1 MSRLPSRQKTSQTKP
16 NPMPAPST
24 KTLLFALEQVAG
36 QVQYRFYSANKTNQG
51 WQTTEAY
58 TPPNQLEQLQGFAK
72 PDRSLLQALRSAQS
86 RPGAVLEDNDLAAYL
101 LERLLATERLF
112 WGHPENAVRL
122 ERGAPRT
129 GRPFWQM
136 LPDGTQRPMVQTEP
150 ASHALLGLSGLW
162 YVDIQA
168 KQIGTLETALSA
180 QAAKHFA
187 GLAPVAPEGLEALRQ
202 DLHSRF
208 PELPVLPMPPTLELA
223 QPCVVRLTLKTQK
236 SNQNWLPDQHYA
248 VLEYVYGQQVIA
260 EGERRQ
266 LMRFVDE
273 TLEHTKRD
281 LETERN
287 AVLRLQAL
295 GLGKLGLAKTPNA
308 WGYQT
313 PGLEPWLGFLNR
325 FAPSLRAAGWQILE
339 DASWGFQVAEI
350 EDWYGQVSEAPP
362 ETSGQNN
369 WFGLELGVLV
379 NGQRISLLPI
389 LSNLIERIKDFG
401 SELTKLP
408 DQHIFY
414 ANLPDG
420 RMLALPAV
428 RVRSVLGVLLEL
440 YSERPRGAL
449 RLSLMDAARLLE
461 LQEALSLRW
470 HGAERLLEFATALRS
485 FAGIGAVQPP
495 RGLQTTLR
503 LYQLEGVAWLQFL
516 RQYKLA
522 GVLADDMGLGKTVQ
536 TLAHLLLEQEAGRLT
551 QPALVVMPTS
561 LVTNWRLEAA
571 RFAPSLRLLVLHG
584 QSRDH
589 SAIKTADLVLTTY
602 PIVLR
607 DYAELRRQQF
617 SHVIL
622 DEAQY
627 IKNAKSSTTQIVG
640 ALNAQ
645 YRLCLTGTPLENHLG
660 ELWSIFHFLMPGFLG
675 DDTAFKQQYRTP
687 IERHADFERQNQLV
701 RRLKPFLLRRKKHDV
716 VKELPEKSQIVVPLE
731 LEGGQRDLYETIR
744 VAVSAQVRAE
754 VAHKGLARSQ
764 IVVLDALLKLR
775 QACCDPRLV
784 NLERAKNVTENAKLE
799 WLEENLPT
807 FLEDG
812 RRILLFSAFATL
824 LGNLEPSLQKLGI
837 AYSKLT
843 GQTKDRAQQIQRFQD
858 GETSVFLISLKAGGV
873 GLNLT
878 AADTVIHFDPW
889 WNPAAEDQASSRA
902 HRIGQTKKVFVYK
915 LITQGSLEEKIL
927 ELQKR
932 KAELAKG
939 ILEGGLHSA
948 AALGQEDL
956 DALLAPLA

>member
-1 MSRLPSRQKTSQTKP
+1 MSRLPNRQKTSQAKP
-16 NPMPAPST
+16 SSIPAPIT

-36 QVQYRFYSANKTNQG
+36 QVQYRLYSAEKTNQG
-51 WQTTEAY
+51 WQDIHPY
-58 TPPNQLEQLQGFAK
+58 SKPSHLEQLPGFAK

-101 LERLLATERLF
+101 LERLLGTERLF
-112 WGHPENAVRL
+112 WGHPASGVRL
-122 ERGAPRT
+122 ERGAPRMGAPT
-129 GRPFWQM
+129 WQM
-136 LPDGTQRPMVQTEP
+136 LPDGAQRPMVLTEP
-150 ASHALLGLSGLW
+150 PIQALLGLSGLW
-162 YVDIQA
+162 YVDTQH
-168 KQIGTLETALSA
+168 KHIGRLETGLPD
-180 QAAKHFA
+180 QVAKHFA
-187 GLAPVAPEGLEALRQ
+187 GLAPVSPEGLETLRQ
-202 DLHSRF
+202 DLQSRF
-208 PELPVLPMPPTLELA
+208 PALPLPPLPATLEVA

-236 SNQNWLPDQHYA
+236 STQNWLPDQHYA
-248 VLEYVYGQQVIA
+248 LLEYVYDQQVIA

-266 LMRFVDE
+266 LMRFVGQ

-281 LETERN
+281 LETERG

-295 GLGKLGLAKTPNA
+295 GLGKLGIAKIPNA
-308 WGYQT
+308 WGYPT
-313 PGLEPWLGFLNR
+313 AGFDPWLGFLNR

-339 DASWGFQVAEI
+339 DTSWGFKVAEI
-350 EDWYGQVSEAPP
+350 EDWYGQVSEDLPAP
-362 ETSGQNN
+362 GGNN
-369 WFGLELGVLV
+369 WFGLELGVV
-379 NGQRISLLPI
+379 VDGQRISLLPI
-389 LSNLIERIKDFG
+389 LSSLIERIKDFG
-401 SELTKLP
+401 SELANLP

-420 RMLALPAV
+420 RMLALPAM

-440 YSERPRGAL
+440 YSERPRGVL
-449 RLSLMDAARLLE
+449 RLNLMDAARLLE

-470 HGAERLLEFATALRS
+470 HGAERLLEFAQRLRS

-503 LYQLEGVAWLQFL
+503 PYQLEGVAWLQFL
-516 RQYKLA
+516 RQYNLA

-536 TLAHLLLEQEAGRLT
+536 TLAHLLLEQESGRL
-551 QPALVVMPTS
+551 QKPALVIMPTS

-589 SAIKTADLVLTTY
+589 SAIKNADLVLTTY

-617 SHVIL
+617 SYIIL

-645 YRLCLTGTPLENHLG
+645 HRLCLTGTPLENHLG
-660 ELWSIFHFLMPGFLG
+660 ELWSIFNFLMPGFLG
-675 DDTAFKQQYRTP
+675 DDPTFKQQYRTP

-716 VKELPEKSQIVVPLE
+716 VKELPEKSEIVVPLE

-744 VAVSAQVRAE
+744 VAVSEQVRAE

-784 NLERAKNVTENAKLE
+784 NLERAKSVSENAKLE

-824 LGNLEPSLQKLGI
+824 LGNLEPSLDKLGI

-843 GQTKDRAQQIQRFQD
+843 GQTKDRAQQIERFQD

-948 AALGQEDL
+948 TALGQEDL
-956 DALLAPLA
+956 DALLAPLG